1 MSERKYKTKAK
12 VLKYESVLS
21 PSLPNVSLVSESTNN
36 SHFEYRFHNDLLHQ
50 SLDNLATS
58 SGSYGL
64 SSKEKKSIGTLMS
77 KLFQMFS
84 PKTQ

>member
-12 VLKYESVLS
+12 GLKYESVLS
-21 PSLPNVSLVSESTNN
+21 PSLTNVRLVSESTQN
-36 SHFEYRFHNDLLHQ
+36 SHFEHTFHNDLLHQ

-64 SSKEKKSIGTLMS
+64 SSKERKSRGTLMS
-77 KLFQMFS
+77 KLFQIFS